1 MNAQTGVPMKSKP
14 TSFRSRFLL
23 RVVCATALSA
33 ALATVTSCSM
43 KDEYTLPQVLDVP
56 PYTGAWDMQKLTDKN
71 PDPSIVEVDIEARVT
86 EVEYLPGKKTPA
98 WAYNGSVPGP
108 LLEAKVGDK
117 VVVHFKNS
125 LPDPTTIHWHGVR
138 VPNNMDGHTLMMN
151 PVPAGG
157 SFDYSFQVQDAGTF
171 WYHPHVRSDSQ
182 VEKGLYGALVV
193 RAASEPMLTSERV
206 VMLDDVY
213 LDANGM
219 PMPAGDMMEL
229 MIGRQGNLLLANG
242 KARPILNLRTGERH
256 RVRLIN
262 AANARYFRLS
272 LPGHKLTLLGT
283 DGGFIETPREL
294 DELLLVPGERADVV
308 ISAAAS
314 PSTALD
320 VVTLPYER
328 GHDTGA
334 LPQANVLRVQYSAEA
349 AVMSPMLP
357 ATLTTI
363 ATLPAPVRTRSFML
377 SEQMMP
383 MTSGH
388 NGHGSSSAST
398 MMPMF
403 TINGQVYPNVPII
416 SAKLGEVEQWEVMSD
431 EAIDH
436 PFHIHGFSF
445 QVLSREGVPEPIRA
459 WKDTVNIKGKQ
470 TLKLAVRFDGFVGK
484 WLYHCHI
491 LEHAE
496 NGMMGELDISP

>member
-1 MNAQTGVPMKSKP
+1 MKTKFPS
-14 TSFRSRFLL
+14 L
-23 RVVCATALSA
+23 RCQSLRALVCGLS
-33 ALATVTSCSM
+33 LTLVTSCGMS
-43 KDEYTLPQVLDVP
+43 DQALPKVLEVD
-56 PYTGAWDMQKLTDKN
+56 PYPGAWDMQKLTDKN
-71 PDPSIVEVDIEARVT
+71 ADPNIVEVDLEARVT

-108 LLEAKVGDK
+108 LIEAKVCDR
-117 VVVHFKNS
+117 VLVHFKNS
-125 LPDPTTIHWHGVR
+125 LPDATTIHWHGVR
-138 VPNNMDGHTLMMN
+138 VPNDMDGHTLMVS
-151 PVPAGG
+151 PIPSGG
-157 SFDYSFQVQDAGTF
+157 SFDYTFTVKDAGTF
-171 WYHPHVRSDSQ
+171 WYHPHVRSDDQ

-193 RAASEPMLTSERV
+193 RAGNEPAASGERV

-213 LDANGM
+213 LDESGM

-229 MIGRQGNLLLANG
+229 MIGRQGNLLLVNG
-242 KARPILNLRTGERH
+242 KARPVLTLRAGERH
-256 RVRLIN
+256 RLRLVN

-272 LPGHKLTLLGT
+272 LPGHKLTLIGT

-308 ISAAAS
+308 ISASAQ
-314 PSTALD
+314 PNTALD

-328 GHDTGA
+328 GHDTGT
-334 LPQANVLRVQYSAEA
+334 LPQANVLRVQYSAES
-349 AVMSPMLP
+349 AVMSPSLP
-357 ATLTTI
+357 STLTTL
-363 ATLPAPVRTRSFML
+363 AMLPAPVRTRSFML

-383 MTSGH
+383 MSSGH
-388 NGHGSSSAST
+388 SGHGSSSSTVT

-403 TINGQVYPNVPII
+403 TINGQVYPNVPMI
-416 SAKLGEVEQWEVMSD
+416 SAKLGEVETWEVMSD

-436 PFHIHGFSF
+436 PFHLHGFSF

-459 WKDTVNIKGKQ
+459 WKDTVNIKGKE
-470 TLKLAVRFDGFVGK
+470 TLRLAVRFDGFVGK

-496 NGMMGELDISP
+496 NGMMGELDINP

>member
-1 MNAQTGVPMKSKP
+1 MNGEIGVPMKSSP
-14 TSFRSRFLL
+14 ASFRYRVLL
-23 RVVCATALSA
+23 RMMQTA
-33 ALATVTSCSM
+33 ALFAALTAVASCGM
-43 KDEYTLPQVLDVP
+43 KDQYTLPQVLDVP
-56 PYTGAWDMQKLTDKN
+56 PYHGPWDMQKLTDKN
-71 PDPSIVEVDIEARVT
+71 PDPSIVEVDLEAKVT
-86 EVEYLPGKKTPA
+86 DVEYLPGKTTPA

-108 LLEAKVGDK
+108 LIEAKVGDR
-117 VVVHFKNS
+117 VIVHFKNS

-157 SFDYSFQVQDAGTF
+157 SFDYSFQVQDAGTY

-193 RAASEPMLTSERV
+193 RAANEPLLTSERV

-229 MIGRQGNLLLANG
+229 MIGRQGNLLLVNG
-242 KARPILNLRTGERH
+242 KARPVLNLRTGERH
-256 RVRLIN
+256 RLRFIN

-308 ISAAAS
+308 ISATAQPNA
-314 PSTALD
+314 ALD

-334 LPQANVLRVQYSAEA
+334 LPQANVLRVQYSAES
-349 AVMSPMLP
+349 AVMSPALP
-357 ATLTTI
+357 ATLTTL
-363 ATLPAPVRTRSFML
+363 AVLPTPVRTRRFVL

-383 MTSGH
+383 MSSGH
-388 NGHGSSSAST
+388 GGHGSSAGT
-398 MMPMF
+398 MMPKF
-403 TINGQVYPNVPII
+403 TINGQVYPNVPTI
-416 SAKLGEVEQWEVMSD
+416 SAKLGEVETWEVLSD
-431 EAIDH
+431 EAMDH
-436 PFHIHGFSF
+436 PLHIHGFSF
-445 QVLSREGVPEPIRA
+445 QVLSRGGVPEPIRA
-459 WKDTVNIKGKQ
+459 WKDTVNIKGKE
-470 TLKLAVRFDGFVGK
+470 TLWLAVRFDGFVGK

-496 NGMMGELDISP
+496 NGMMGELDINP